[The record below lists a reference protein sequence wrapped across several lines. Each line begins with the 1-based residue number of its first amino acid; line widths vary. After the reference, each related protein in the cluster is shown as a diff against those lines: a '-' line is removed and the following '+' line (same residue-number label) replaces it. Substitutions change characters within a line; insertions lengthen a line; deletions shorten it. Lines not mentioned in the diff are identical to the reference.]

1 MLFIQQTKLIIDWH
15 NYGYTI
21 MMANKVNKL
30 LCVFGK
36 IYEMYFGKYADYNLT
51 VSKAFKTDL
60 SNKFAIPADTIGVLY
75 DRAVQGKFKE
85 LSIEEKYEFFEQNG
99 FGGKFIKRNSDDDGK
114 VEYVYVKDRPLLLL
128 TSTSYTPD
136 EDLSILV
143 SALEKYAARD
153 DLPRVHLVVTG
164 AGPQKKMYL
173 QKFDEFNKTIG
184 KNKV

>member
-1 MLFIQQTKLIIDWH
+1 LLFIEQTKLIIDWH

-60 SNKFAIPADTIGVLY
+60 SNKFGIPADSIGVLY

-85 LSIEEKYEFFEQNG
+85 LKIDDKYEFFEQNG
-99 FGGKFIKRNSDDDGK
+99 FGGKFIQKNSQNK
-114 VEYVYVKDRPLLLL
+114 LVYIEDRPLLLL

-173 QKFDEFNKTIG
+173 QKFDEFNKNVG
-184 KNKV
+184 KK